1 MSDRVR
7 LHDQPN
13 FLTLQLLG
21 RGCFH
26 IACLFFILVVGI
38 LLFDRFVFNRH
49 LLHLAIAMHVLADLN
64 RCILLL
70 DGRLGQALAPFQ
82 LRLLDVMVV
91 LLVLRLE
98 QETCIQ
104 HFLVF

>member
-21 RGCFH
+21 RGRFH
-26 IACLFFILVVGI
+26 IADLFFILVVDI
-38 LLFDRFVFNRH
+38 MLFDRFVLNR
-49 LLHLAIAMHVLADLN
+49 HLAIAMHVLADLN

-91 LLVLRLE
+91 LLVLLLE